1 MRHRF
6 MRAFACAALLVGVAA
21 CNEENLNVPNYNSPT
36 VDGLGRDPNGVQLVA
51 TAMTIQQRS
60 NITGYIRDI
69 GQFGREVYNYFPTD
83 GRNVS
88 HYLLGIGTG
97 ASQRLDPLGFASGN
111 WGGYFTNARNAVNLI
126 TAAEASTLNA
136 TQKSAVSG
144 FAKTLRALDMYY
156 VLTTR
161 DTIGIPV
168 EIDPDPTA
176 APAPFVTRDA
186 AFQFIEGMLDQARTE
201 LQGGGTAFPF
211 TLHSGYAGFN
221 TPPTFLRYNRA
232 IAARVRLTHATL
244 GCGNTCYQAALTA
257 LNESFVTPIG
267 GATTVAA
274 LNTGP
279 MHVYSTAPGD
289 ALNGN
294 NFQTANFIFA
304 HATAFT
310 QAQLKAN
317 GAVDDRAAR
326 KLVKLTT
333 PVNPPGNQNVAAEY
347 RFELYPT
354 STSPVPIIRNEELIL
369 IRAEANWATGNVTG
383 ALQDINNIRTV
394 SGGLA
399 ALTSIPTGAAGLDI
413 IMYERRMS
421 LLYEAHRWIDMRRWG
436 RLAQLPLDRP
446 TFFVAKV
453 MPIPGTECDARPAD
467 LKPPQCLSF

>member
-1 MRHRF
+1 MSARLLHGF
-6 MRAFACAALLVGVAA
+6 VVAVLAAGVSG
-21 CNEENLNVPNYNSPT
+21 CNEDNLNVPNYNAPT

-60 NITGYIRDI
+60 NITGYLRDI

-97 ASQRLDPLGFASGN
+97 TQQRLDPLGFASGN
-111 WGGYFTNARNAVNLI
+111 WTGYYSNARNSLNLI
-126 TAAEASTLNA
+126 NAANASTLNS

-168 EIDPDPTA
+168 EIDADPTA
-176 APAPFVTRDA
+176 APAPFVAREA

-201 LQGGGTAFPF
+201 LQGGGSAFPF

-221 TPPTFLRYNRA
+221 TPQTFLRYNRA
-232 IAARVRLTHATL
+232 IAARVRLVHATL

-267 GATTVAA
+267 GATTLAA

-279 MHVYSTAPGD
+279 MHIYSTASGD
-289 ALNGN
+289 ALNAS
-294 NFQTANFIFA
+294 NFNTANFIFA
-304 HATAFT
+304 HASHFN

-317 GAVDDRAAR
+317 GQPDDRATR
-326 KLVKLTT
+326 KLVRLAT
-333 PVNPPGNQNVAAEY
+333 PVNPPGAQNIAAEF
-347 RFELYPT
+347 RFDLYPT
-354 STSPVPIIRNEELIL
+354 STSPLPILRNEELIL
-369 IRAEANWATGNVTG
+369 IRAEANFALGNTAA

-394 SGGLA
+394 SGGLP
-399 ALTSIPTGAAGLDI
+399 ALTSLPTGSAGLDI

-436 RLAQLPLDRP
+436 RLSQLPLDRP
-446 TFFVAKV
+446 THFVAKV
-453 MPIPGTECDARPAD
+453 MPIPGGECDARPAE
-467 LKPPQCLSF
+467 LRPPQCSF